1 MACLS
6 DFEEYHRGREYAKCE
21 IKEHGTK
28 AIDQLEACT
37 FGSFDRT
44 DFDRGIL
51 DVIRETSMP
60 DGYYDGKTKTVHLKL
75 KQQSNGCKMN
85 IIKNA
90 FAIMV
95 IYTTMLI
102 GTAHNL
108 LVFPF
113 RIIFNPNLANFK
125 DDEFEE
131 LLFERGIGI
140 AADCAKLYRIM
151 MGKKNV

>member
-1 MACLS
+1 
-6 DFEEYHRGREYAKCE
+6 
-21 IKEHGTK
+21 
-28 AIDQLEACT
+28 
-37 FGSFDRT
+37 
-44 DFDRGIL
+44 
-51 DVIRETSMP
+51 
-60 DGYYDGKTKTVHLKL
+60 
-75 KQQSNGCKMN
+75 MN

-102 GTAHNL
+102 GTALNL

-113 RIIFNPNLANFK
+113 RIIFNPNLVDFK

-131 LLFERGIGI
+131 SLFERGIGI